1 MFRKNSQEDI
11 TDEEFDNIVCPFDAE
26 MRDYVKNSILN
37 QYVAFYIAEGY
48 RKSAIW
54 ECSIDAMVNTAL
66 EMLNQYDYKD
76 CDYNKIKELLKA
88 EYDLEVINETPVQ
101 VKDLRT

>member
-11 TDEEFDNIVCPFDAE
+11 TDEEFDNIVCPFDDE
-26 MRDYVKNSILN
+26 MRDYVKNNILN

-54 ECSIDAMVNTAL
+54 ECSMDAMVATAI
-66 EMLNQYDYKD
+66 EMLCQYTYKD
-76 CDYNKIKELLKA
+76 CYYNKIKELLKV
-88 EYDLEVINETPVQ
+88 EYDLEVINEKPVQ

>member
-11 TDEEFDNIVCPFDAE
+11 TDEEFDNIITPFDDTIRE
-26 MRDYVKNSILN
+26 HILKNILN

-54 ECSIDAMVNTAL
+54 ECDMDAMVNTAL
-66 EMLNQYDYKD
+66 EMLYQYDYKE
-76 CDYNKIKELLKA
+76 CDYNKIKELLKV
-88 EYDLEVINETPVQ
+88 EYDLEVINEKPVQ

>member
-11 TDEEFDNIVCPFDAE
+11 TDEEFDNIVCPFDDE
-26 MRDYVKNSILN
+26 MRDYVKNNILN

-54 ECSIDAMVNTAL
+54 ECSMDAMVATAI
-66 EMLNQYDYKD
+66 EMLSQYTYKD
-76 CDYNKIKELLKA
+76 CDYNKIKELLKV
-88 EYDLEVINETPVQ
+88 EYDLEVINEKPVQ